1 MDLHLENLM
10 DGDMPKLKTYAWMK
24 MTLHILGRLPHA
36 TTTGT
41 TLPPGPEHT
50 INAPGCRPAKEL
62 PQPTRKFRRGSTR
75 RRLDGARHLDWGQ
88 MKIEIEKEGLKQI
101 QTDKKHGRPAG
112 SPWSLVARDGRILFE
127 PSSSMTCSNHAH
139 TPSTTS
145 TGIPTP
151 GRHVWWP
158 RRTRNSPGSWPP
170 RIHRRTA
177 TELL

>member
-10 DGDMPKLKTYAWMK
+10 DGGMPKLKTYAWMK

-75 RRLDGARHLDWGQ
+75 RRLDGARHLLD
-88 MKIEIEKEGLKQI
+88 LP
-101 QTDKKHGRPAG
+101 GRL
-112 SPWSLVARDGRILFE
+112 SLGTAA
-127 PSSSMTCSNHAH
+127 SSSSLL
-139 TPSTTS
+139 
-145 TGIPTP
+145 
-151 GRHVWWP
+151 
-158 RRTRNSPGSWPP
+158 PP
-170 RIHRRTA
+170 
-177 TELL
+177 